1 MPDIFLI
8 RFCPPLTVE
17 QKSVIARFSGVRQL
31 CATGSGWGGAK
42 EEQMLKFLT
51 TAGLALAM
59 SAGALTGAVTSA
71 QAQDVQLRIGP
82 DGIRPV
88 IPDRDRDR
96 DGDRY
101 DRRGGCSEREARRA
115 ARESGLRDAE
125 VTRVTRRS
133 ITVEGMTRRGPDRIT
148 FANERGCPEI

>member
-1 MPDIFLI
+1 
-8 RFCPPLTVE
+8 
-17 QKSVIARFSGVRQL
+17 
-31 CATGSGWGGAK
+31 
-42 EEQMLKFLT
+42 MLKFLT

-59 SAGALTGAVTSA
+59 SAGALTGAVTTA

-96 DGDRY
+96 DRY
-101 DRRGGCSEREARRA
+101 DRRAGGCSERDARRA

-133 ITVEGMTRRGPDRIT
+133 ITVEGYTRRGPDRIT
-148 FANERGCPEI
+148 FANERGCPEL